1 MFTSLFFIQLVSSLW
16 MCSLIWV
23 IQLVHYPL
31 FLYIDDSKRIDF
43 SKLHQRRISALV
55 MPTML
60 LELLSLG
67 GLLYLDSRHSVLW
80 LAALFLA
87 IIWASTVFLQVPQH
101 KLLSSEINKE
111 KARKSAA
118 FLVKSNWLRT
128 LGWSIKTCLIVWLFL
143 NLL

>member
-23 IQLVHYPL
+23 IQRVHYPL

-55 MPTML
+55 MPAML

-67 GLLYLDSRHSVLW
+67 GLLYLDSRHSILW
-80 LAALFLA
+80 LAALLLA
-87 IIWASTVFLQVPQH
+87 IIWASTVFFT
-101 KLLSSEINKE
+101 STS
-111 KARKSAA
+111 
-118 FLVKSNWLRT
+118 T
-128 LGWSIKTCLIVWLFL
+128 
-143 NLL
+143 